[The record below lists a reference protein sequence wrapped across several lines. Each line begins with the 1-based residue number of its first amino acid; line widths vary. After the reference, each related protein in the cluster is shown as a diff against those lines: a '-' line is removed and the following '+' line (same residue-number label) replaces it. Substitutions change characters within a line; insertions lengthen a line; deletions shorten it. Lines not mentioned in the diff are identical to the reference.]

1 MQTETAVGS
10 DLRITCS
17 RDELTRRLSIV
28 ARAVSTRASVQ
39 ILAGVLLRSGEGA
52 VTVAATDMELSL
64 RSELEAN
71 VVGEGSLVIPGRL
84 LADVT
89 RLLPES
95 EVVIDH
101 RGEENVA
108 RISCGGASY
117 ALNTYNAEDFPR
129 LPEPESTQL
138 FSVDRVALLETAS
151 RVSRAA
157 SRDESRP
164 VLTGVLVRV
173 ESGKLVMVATDSY
186 RLSVKETPLEGSDLP
201 ELEAIVPARA
211 LAELTRIA
219 ESGDEIELGIHE
231 NHVFFSADG
240 VSLTTRRI
248 DGQFPNHKQLIPEAF
263 PRLPEP
269 ESAQLFSVDR
279 VALLETAGRVSRAAS
294 RDESRPVLTGVLV
307 RVESGKLVMVATDS
321 YRLSVKETPLEGS
334 DLPELEAIVPARALA
349 ELTRIAGSGDE
360 IELGI
365 HENHVFFSADGVS
378 LTTRR
383 IDGQFPNH
391 KQLIPET
398 FEHELR
404 LPRSELLD
412 VVRRTAV
419 LAQRN
424 SPLRLRFEEG
434 EVTVSAQTQ
443 DVGEARES
451 MPIPFSG
458 EPLEIGFNAEF
469 LRDGLESVPE
479 DEVLLRL
486 ISPLR
491 PGLIQSTA
499 GDFSYLIMPIRLAG

>member
-1 MQTETAVGS
+1 MQTQTAVGA

-64 RSELEAN
+64 RSELEAD

-84 LADVT
+84 LVDVT

-117 ALNTYNAEDFPR
+117 ALNTYNAED
-129 LPEPESTQL
+129 
-138 FSVDRVALLETAS
+138 
-151 RVSRAA
+151 
-157 SRDESRP
+157 
-164 VLTGVLVRV
+164 
-173 ESGKLVMVATDSY
+173 
-186 RLSVKETPLEGSDLP
+186 
-201 ELEAIVPARA
+201 
-211 LAELTRIA
+211 
-219 ESGDEIELGIHE
+219 
-231 NHVFFSADG
+231 
-240 VSLTTRRI
+240 
-248 DGQFPNHKQLIPEAF
+248 F

-349 ELTRIAGSGDE
+349 ELARIAGSGDE

-391 KQLIPET
+391 KQLIPEA

-469 LRDGLESVPE
+469 LRDGLESVAE